1 MNRYILIRRLTGPA
15 VLLLLGIVALLN
27 QAHIVGWG
35 VFIPL
40 LLILI
45 GVLKLAERAA
55 LANEPFPPG
64 GSYPAGPYTGP
75 YAGPY
80 SGGPYSGAPYPG
92 TQYSG
97 TVDPNA
103 PPHSGSSTSI
113 VAVRPHEF
121 GKDPEGGE
129 S

>member
-1 MNRYILIRRLTGPA
+1 MNRYILIRRLTGPS

-55 LANEPFPPG
+55 LANEPYLSGNP
-64 GSYPAGPYTGP
+64 YPGPYPG
-75 YAGPY
+75 A
-80 SGGPYSGAPYPG
+80 PYSGAPYPG

-97 TVDPNA
+97 PADPNA
-103 PPHSGSSTSI
+103 QPNPGSSTSI
-113 VAVRPHEF
+113 VPVRPHEF
-121 GKDPEGGE
+121 REDPEGGE